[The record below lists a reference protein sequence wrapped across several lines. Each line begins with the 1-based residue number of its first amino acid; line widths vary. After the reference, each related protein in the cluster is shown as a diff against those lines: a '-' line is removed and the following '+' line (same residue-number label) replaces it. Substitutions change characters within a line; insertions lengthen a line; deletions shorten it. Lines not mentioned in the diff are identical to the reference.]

1 MRPEKFLLEKYLGK
15 YEFSAPHLLC
25 TSDCQTMSV
34 SELLSL
40 EAGADKKF
48 MDLGLGYTEPDGLKE
63 LREEI
68 SDLYENISPEETITF
83 AGAEEGI
90 FVFMNAALSAGD
102 HIIVQFPAYQSLYEI
117 AISIGCEVTLWE
129 MNEEDGWR
137 PDPGFL
143 EQNIKSNTRAIILNS
158 PHNPTGFNFSKEDLE
173 YIVNIAGENDLL
185 LFSDEV
191 YRMLEF
197 DPEKRLPAVADIYEK
212 GFSLGVMSKAFGL
225 AGLRSGWI
233 ATRHQATLEEISS
246 FKNYTTICTSAPS
259 EYLATI
265 ALRNRGHI
273 IDRNLGI
280 IRKNLALLDSFF
292 ENHYDLFEWVRPV
305 AGSIGFV
312 KLKDCQSSESFCRRA
327 VDESG
332 VLLLPSFVYEFG
344 DSHFRIGFGRE
355 DMVDS
360 LVRFEEFIDKNLK
373 TIF

>member
-1 MRPEKFLLEKYLGK
+1 MRPENFLLEKYLGK
-15 YEFSAPHLLC
+15 YEFSAPYLLC

-34 SELLSL
+34 RDLLSL
-40 EAGADKKF
+40 EAGAEQKL
-48 MDLGLGYTEPDGLKE
+48 MDLGLGYTEPRGLKE

-68 SDLYENISPEETITF
+68 SGLYENISPEETITF

-90 FVFMNAALSAGD
+90 FVFMNAVLSAGD

-173 YIVNIAGENDLL
+173 YIVNIAGENDLF

-197 DPEKRLPAVADIYEK
+197 DPEKRLPAVADIYKK

-233 ATRHQATLEEISS
+233 ATRDQAALEEIAS

-265 ALRNRGHI
+265 ALRNRDHI

-280 IRKNLALLDSFF
+280 IRKNLVLLDSFF
-292 ENHYDLFEWVRPV
+292 ENHSDLFEWIRPV

-312 KLKDCQSSESFCRRA
+312 KLKDGQSAESFCRRV

-344 DSHFRIGFGRE
+344 DSHFRVGFGRE
-355 DMVDS
+355 DMEGS
-360 LVRFEEFIDKNLK
+360 LVRFEELIENKQ
-373 TIF
+373 TTGI